1 MVSMLKR
8 VFQVLTGAKPSEQ
21 LPTLLSFLAVLFLL
35 LSYYLVKPLRDSL
48 FLSSFTSRDQAWLSF
63 PIIVLSL
70 ATAKFF
76 NHWVGRIPRYRLM
89 VITYGIIVAC
99 KLGFLLLLPLSGR
112 WGVMVFFIWASI
124 YFTLALSILWGVIN
138 SIFSSHQ
145 AERCFGF
152 VALGATIGN
161 ILGAQLSSW
170 LADSPFKDWA
180 LALAMGTMSL
190 ALGLI
195 LLAVKFTDQVQQS
208 QAQAQDSLAS
218 SGPAEPAAVKA
229 EVHVSRG
236 WQDIQALFR
245 NRYVRGIA
253 MMVYALALISQAFQF
268 QAYSQLDRNI
278 AQKIYHQEFGWF
290 DSDGKYFEK
299 VFTFKLLDKGPQ
311 AQALAD
317 LAHQASLS
325 ADRQPQLVASYADY
339 LKKFKAQTG
348 KVFADVY
355 KFQGWLGAFLLMV
368 VARFLFR
375 YAGLR
380 WVVLILPLGYTLA
393 SLCVMFPLPVMLIQV
408 LMVILSSL
416 NYSLNNATKELLY
429 TPTSEAVRFQ
439 FKPLIEGPVMRLGD
453 LTASMLQLAVSATVT
468 VWFGWSDMHSGNLL
482 LGLGLLFVM
491 LWLVAIFQTGKR
503 YDAAQAANP
512 PLKEL
517 DLKG

>member
-8 VFQVLTGAKPSEQ
+8 AFQALTGAEPGEQ

-48 FLSSFTSRDQAWLSF
+48 FLSSFAARDQAWFSL
-63 PIIVLSL
+63 PIIVFSL
-70 ATAKFF
+70 ASAKFF
-76 NHWVGRIPRYRLM
+76 NHWVGRVPRYRLM
-89 VITYGIIVAC
+89 VITFGIIVAC
-99 KLGFLLLLPLSGR
+99 KLGFLLLLPLGGR
-112 WGVMVFFIWASI
+112 WGVMLFFVWASI

-138 SIFSSHQ
+138 TIFSSQQ

-152 VALGATIGN
+152 VALGGTTGN
-161 ILGAQLSSW
+161 IFGAQLSSW
-170 LADSPFKDWA
+170 LADSAFKDWA
-180 LALAMGTMSL
+180 LPLAMLTMGV

-195 LLAVKFTDQVQQS
+195 LLAVQFTER
-208 QAQAQDSLAS
+208 AAEA
-218 SGPAEPAAVKA
+218 PAEKAEAAPVES

-268 QAYSQLDRNI
+268 QAYSQLDRNL
-278 AQKIYHQEFGWF
+278 ARTIYHQQFGWV
-290 DSDGKYFEK
+290 DGQDRYFEK
-299 VFTFKLLDKGPQ
+299 VFAFKRLDKGPQ
-311 AQALAD
+311 AQALAELGREAKLTPEQQTHLVKSYSD
-317 LAHQASLS
+317 YHQTFEA
-325 ADRQPQLVASYADY
+325 R
-339 LKKFKAQTG
+339 TR

-355 KFQGWLGAFLLMV
+355 KFQGLLGVFLLMV
-368 VARFLFR
+368 VARLLFR
-375 YAGLR
+375 YVGLR
-380 WVVLILPLGYTLA
+380 WVVLILPLFYLIA
-393 SLCVMFPLPVMLIQV
+393 SICVMFPIEVILIQI
-408 LMVILSSL
+408 LMVTVSSL

-453 LTASMLQLAVSATVT
+453 LTASLLQLAVAGTVT
-468 VWFGWSDMHSGNLL
+468 IWFALNDLNSGSLL

-491 LWLVAIFQTGKR
+491 IWLLAIFQTGQR
-503 YDAAQAANP
+503 YDAAQAASP
-512 PLKEL
+512 PLSEL